1 MSSIFRIIETFFFIS
16 LGITFILVLLL
27 VFHFKMRLL
36 TLEGKHDT
44 TLEIINNIVG
54 ELQHMKKLDL
64 DSGCDPVAEIKKVY
78 IPVYES
84 NGSNGYIENNKIV
97 VSDGESDI
105 EIDYDEGE
113 EDISHSD
120 EDDEKSDDDSDEG
133 DEESDD
139 NSDEGDEEKG
149 DDDIDMDENDTFDI
163 KVIKLNEDTNEVVV
177 KEIDIEVQNGSSIS
191 SSEEAANQEPID
203 DDSECNNDVDN
214 TSQNIDNYRKL
225 NLQSLKTIAIS
236 KGLSP
241 DPSKLKKK
249 ELLHLLA

>member
-54 ELQHMKKLDL
+54 ELQHMKKVSL

-78 IPVYES
+78 MPVYES
-84 NGSNGYIENNKIV
+84 NGSNGYIENNKII
-97 VSDGESDI
+97 VSDGESDT
-105 EIDYDEGE
+105 EIYYDEGE
-113 EDISHSD
+113 YEDDEKSD

-133 DEESDD
+133 DEEGD
-139 NSDEGDEEKG
+139 N
-149 DDDIDMDENDTFDI
+149 DIDIDENDTFDI
-163 KVIKLNEDTNEVVV
+163 KVIKLNEDTDGVVE
-177 KEIDIEVQNGSSIS
+177 KDIDIEVQNGSSIS
-191 SSEEAANQEPID
+191 SSEEAPNQDPNIVD

-214 TSQNIDNYRKL
+214 DNTSQNIDDYRKL
-225 NLQSLKTIAIS
+225 NLQSLKSIAIS